1 MRYKFI
7 KVEKAN
13 YPITILCKV
22 MQVAR
27 SGYYA
32 WTRRPKPMRQRQNE
46 KLVPIVKKIHAKSD
60 ETYGTRRIAM
70 SLIAKGI
77 YCGRARA
84 RTLMRLAGVQV
95 KHKRRFKITTDSKHK
110 LEVSPNLLDRNF
122 IVDEPNVVW
131 VSDITYVWT
140 DEGWLYLAVVIDL
153 FNRQVVGWSMRKRLA
168 TKLVIDAFKMAIW
181 RRRPAPGLI
190 FHSDRGSQYC
200 SALFRKTLKAYGVL
214 SSMSKKGDCWDNAPA
229 ESFFASLKKDRI
241 YWRRY
246 KTREEAKQ
254 DIFDYLEM
262 FYNSKRLHSSLGYVS
277 PREFENAWLI
287 ANAS

>member
-122 IVDEPNVVW
+122 TSDEPNVVW

-262 FYNSKRLHSSLGYVS
+262 FYNSERLHSSLGYVS

>member
-46 KLVPIVKKIHAKSD
+46 KLIPIVKKIHAKSD

-122 IVDEPNVVW
+122 TSDEPNVVW

-262 FYNSKRLHSSLGYVS
+262 FYNSERLHSSLGYVS

>member
-122 IVDEPNVVW
+122 TSDEPNVVW

-241 YWRRY
+241 YWRHY
-246 KTREEAKQ
+246 HTREEAKQ

-262 FYNSKRLHSSLGYVS
+262 FYNSERLHSSLGYVS